1 MKKIILIAILASA
14 NFAYAV
20 QGLEQIYCQLPSHR
34 SIKALFLESG
44 VRKYSPNEPS
54 VDKQGT
60 LTLMGANGII
70 EKVIPSTGI
79 GGTFNQ
85 YNFPS
90 NFMYTNIANKF
101 QVLKFETKHLG
112 QVLIAY
118 VCNRPNAY
126 PCEDRSGNMVDTA
139 NVAINIS
146 GKSVLNF
153 NGKSLPFCKRN
164 VLYL

>member
-1 MKKIILIAILASA
+1 MKKLILIAILTVA
-14 NFAYAV
+14 NFAYAA
-20 QGLEQIYCQLPSHR
+20 QSLEQIYCQLPSLGGV
-34 SIKALFLESG
+34 KALYLESG
-44 VRKYSPNEPS
+44 VEKYSPNQPP
-54 VDKQGT
+54 VVTQGT
-60 LTLMGANGII
+60 LTLMGASGII
-70 EKVIPSTGI
+70 EKVMPSTGI

-90 NFMYTNIANKF
+90 NFMYTNVANKF

-126 PCEDRSGNMVDTA
+126 PCEDRSGNMVATA
-139 NVAINIS
+139 NVAINVN

-153 NGKSLPFCKRN
+153 DGKSLPFCKRR
-164 VLYL
+164 VQ